1 MMQELIKMLNTC
13 LLLGIASP
21 AVLASVCLPPNVV
34 APSNLINSSNIAL
47 EQTEHFSGSGEEPG
61 YSVLIE
67 NKCTSGSNMTHMHFM
82 VVNEEKRKAY
92 NNGTNRNASITDHFL
107 TAMAPDTSR
116 SFEFPFAR
124 SVLGL
129 ESSWRLWWDT
139 DIVEFSRNQ
148 TLIEVH
154 CAAGQIGSGLQRCN
168 IDVSNVDGLTSTVQ
182 VKFQDPSFPP
192 ITLEPP
198 SDWQCPEPNRIN
210 HTKRSGVPDNYLP
223 EWQACLSNCSLLN
236 TKSACCPWPYTRD
249 NCTNANPA
257 FLIAAPETY
266 TFAYDDDNVRC
277 NGNSCSKPLRA
288 YDFKQNSPIMHIT
301 TCFSSRTA

>member
-1 MMQELIKMLNTC
+1 MLNVWW
-13 LLLGIASP
+13 LLGATVSIA
-21 AVLASVCLPPNVV
+21 LASVRLAPNV
-34 APSNLINSSNIAL
+34 ATPNNLISSGNIAC
-47 EQTEHFSGSGEEPG
+47 EQTENLSGSGEELM

-67 NKCTSGSNMTHMHFM
+67 NKCASDSNTTHMHFM

-92 NNGTNRNASITDHFL
+92 NNGTNRTASITDHYL
-107 TAMAPDTSR
+107 TAVPPDTSQV
-116 SFEFPFAR
+116 FEFPFAR
-124 SVLGL
+124 SELGL

-148 TLIEVH
+148 TLVELHCSVNHIES
-154 CAAGQIGSGLQRCN
+154 GSQRCN

-182 VKFQDPSFPP
+182 VDFQDPSFSP

-198 SDWQCPEPNRIN
+198 PDWQCPEANRIS

-236 TKSACCPWPYTRD
+236 TKSACCPPPYTRD

-277 NGNSCSKPLRA
+277 NGNFCDKPLRA
-288 YDFKQNSPIMHIT
+288 YDFRQNSQIMHIT
-301 TCFSSRTA
+301 TCFSSRTT